1 MRPDEVRM
9 SVRSDHDKLR
19 ALLTELERTA
29 RIALA
34 GKPLPRG
41 VLRGEAKA
49 LLTSLASHMSWEDRY
64 LVPIVRQNRGLG
76 ERRCAKI
83 AEDHHEQRAL
93 LEYAL
98 RQLHDEFRPECIV
111 AGNLLDLI
119 ALLRSD
125 MDEEESA
132 ILKNSFH

>member
-1 MRPDEVRM
+1 MLQQENAECGLVCLAM
-9 SVRSDHDKLR
+9 VAAHYGKHYSVD
-19 ALLTELERTA
+19 
-29 RIALA
+29 
-34 GKPLPRG
+34 
-41 VLRGEAKA
+41 
-49 LLTSLASHMSWEDRY
+49 
-64 LVPIVRQNRGLG
+64 
-76 ERRCAKI
+76 
-83 AEDHHEQRAL
+83 
-93 LEYAL
+93 AL